1 MCGISGIINKTG
13 APVDAQLLRHITGLV
28 AHRGPDDAGY
38 FLRDNVG
45 FGHRRLSILDLN
57 SRGRQPMCLGDR
69 FWITYNGEIY
79 NYLEIRSELQ
89 KLGAEF
95 QTGTDTEV
103 ILHAYAQWGI
113 GCLGRFNGMWSFAIY
128 DMQRQE
134 IFMARDRFGVKPL
147 YYSNDAERFA
157 FGSEIKQLLALQSKV
172 RANQKIVIEALLT
185 YVDGHTDA
193 TYFADVKTLPQS
205 HYLIYDLK
213 THSQSLQRYYQL
225 ETSAA
230 FREMSLDVATEAFG
244 ELFRD
249 AVRLRLRSDVQVGT
263 CLSGGLDSS
272 ATSAVAARLY
282 QVDAPRAFI
291 GVHAKS
297 TEARSDESGH
307 AARVARHANL
317 DLVVVEPSVQ
327 DFIKTIDEVV
337 YTQEE
342 PFGSPSM
349 FMGWHVFR
357 EALARGCKVMLNGQG
372 GDEVLLGYERYYAA
386 ILKQRSGLEFLRE
399 LRRQA
404 HNSASS
410 PLTAFMHYLY
420 FTRAGMRIG
429 RLKKRSLLT
438 GDAIASYDFAAIKAS
453 ADSFRDM
460 TTLQKHEIT
469 TLQLPHLLRY
479 EDRNSMRHSIETRL
493 PFLDYRLVE
502 AAVSMPTNYK
512 IRDGWTKF
520 ILRKAVQNE
529 LPADIVW
536 RKNKLGFEAP
546 ERTWLTE
553 FEGTM
558 QEAIRGSAILGE
570 IAQRDKIVKEF
581 PQLSLKERWAYFNLA
596 VWERVYNVAWA

>member
-1 MCGISGIINKTG
+1 MCGISGIINRTG
-13 APVDAQLLRHITGLV
+13 APVDMDLLRNMTNLV

-38 FLRDNVG
+38 FARDQFG

-57 SRGRQPMCLGDR
+57 SRGRQPMSLADR
-69 FWITYNGEIY
+69 YWITYNGEIY
-79 NYLEIRSELQ
+79 NYLEIRRELL

-103 ILHAYAQWGI
+103 ILHAYARWGAD
-113 GCLGRFNGMWSFAIY
+113 CLARFNGMWSFAIY
-128 DMQRQE
+128 DSERQE
-134 IFMARDRFGVKPL
+134 IFMARDRFGVKPF
-147 YYSNDAERFA
+147 YYLSEPDRFA

-185 YVDGHTDA
+185 YIDGHTDE
-193 TYFADVKTLPQS
+193 TYFAGVRSLPQS

-213 THSQSLQRYYQL
+213 THSQRVQRYYELGESL
-225 ETSAA
+225 EFRQMSIDSAVDA
-230 FREMSLDVATEAFG
+230 FR

-249 AVRLRLRSDVQVGT
+249 AVGLRLRSDVQVGT

-282 QVDAPRAFI
+282 QVESPRTFV

-297 TEARSDESGH
+297 TESRSDESRF
-307 AARVARHANL
+307 AARVASSANL
-317 DLVVVEPSVQ
+317 NLVVVEPTVQ
-327 DFIKTIDEVV
+327 DFSKTIDEVV

-349 FMGWHVFR
+349 FMGWHVFQEARAR
-357 EALARGCKVMLNGQG
+357 ECKVMLNGQG

-386 ILKQRSGLEFLRE
+386 ILRQYSGLSFVRE

-404 HNSASS
+404 RNSASS
-410 PLTAFMHYLY
+410 SITAFLHYLY
-420 FTRAGMRIG
+420 FTRASLRIE
-429 RLKKRSLLT
+429 RLTRRSCLT
-438 GDAIASYDFAAIKAS
+438 KEAIARYDFAAVRDS
-453 ADSFRDM
+453 AASFRDV
-460 TTLQKHEIT
+460 TALQKHEIA

-502 AAVSMPTNYK
+502 AAVSMPTDYK
-512 IRDGWTKF
+512 IRDGWTKYV
-520 ILRKAVQNE
+520 LRKAVQNV
-529 LPADIVW
+529 LPEDIVW

-546 ERTWLTE
+546 ERTWLTA
-553 FEGTM
+553 FEEPM
-558 QEAIRGSAILGE
+558 KAAIRDSAILE
-570 IAQRDKIVKEF
+570 QIAHKDRIVKQF
-581 PQLSLKERWAYFNLA
+581 TRLSLKERWAYFNLA
-596 VWERVYNVAWA
+596 VWERVYNVAW